1 MTIVLLPREHGAY
14 GQLALPLVTAL
25 GAAGVTGPGLLLA
38 ASAVAAFIAH
48 EPASILLGRR
58 GGRARRTL
66 GTAATRWLVT
76 CGAIAAAAV
85 TIAFVWLEE
94 ARWSL
99 AVPAV
104 PAVLLGAATIRGH
117 EKSWHG
123 EVAAAATFSAMAMP
137 VAMAAGM
144 PPRLAAAIAL
154 PFTLLFVAGTLAVRT
169 VILRVR
175 GGGDL
180 RATSVTRRST
190 VAVTAGGGACLTL
203 LCALGVL
210 PLAALVAA
218 TPGLMVALAILTRP
232 PQPTRLRPIGWTLV
246 AVAVFAAATLAAAV

>member
-1 MTIVLLPREHGAY
+1 MVLLPREHGAY

-25 GAAGVTGPGLLLA
+25 GAAGVTGPGLLLV

-76 CGAIAAAAV
+76 CGAIAAAAG

-104 PAVLLGAATIRGH
+104 PAVLLGVATIRGH

-144 PPRLAAAIAL
+144 PPRLAAAIAI

-190 VAVTAGGGACLTL
+190 VAVTAGGGACLTF

-218 TPGLMVALAILTRP
+218 TPGLMVALAIVTRP

-246 AVAVFAAATLAAAV
+246 AVAVFAAAILAAAV

>member
-1 MTIVLLPREHGAY
+1 MVLLPKEHGAY

-123 EVAAAATFSAMAMP
+123 EVAAASPLPSRRASP
-137 VAMAAGM
+137 LRRRW

-218 TPGLMVALAILTRP
+218 TPGLMVALAIVTRP